1 MLFHVVS
8 THFRTMLFQSLSKLI
23 IAFPSHCIT
32 KLFDSSPLQFGAG
45 QFRAVP
51 FLFGTKPSQSI
62 PRYSNSLHI
71 LTFPLLCLGSQLS
84 HHSFDTSKSLSL
96 LISNINCCSNS
107 GILSESRLSASSI
120 KIGSLT
126 SFIFWNPLTISASH
140 RILSP

>member
-1 MLFHVVS
+1 MSYLFSSEPCYSKASLNLSLLFLHVAQQIVS
-8 THFRTMLFQSLSKLI
+8 SLY
-23 IAFPSHCIT
+23 
-32 KLFDSSPLQFGAG
+32 DSNS
-45 QFRAVP
+45 VP
-51 FLFGTKPSQSI
+51 DNSVLFLFS
-62 PRYSNSLHI
+62 SLHI

>member
-1 MLFHVVS
+1 MSYLLSSKPCYSKASLNYHCFSFTLHNKSCRLFTIPIRCLTIPCCS
-8 THFRTMLFQSLSKLI
+8 FSL
-23 IAFPSHCIT
+23 
-32 KLFDSSPLQFGAG
+32 
-45 QFRAVP
+45 R
-51 FLFGTKPSQSI
+51 
-62 PRYSNSLHI
+62 I
-71 LTFPLLCLGSQLS
+71 LTFPLLSFGRQLS

-96 LISNINCCSNS
+96 LINKINCCSNS

>member
-1 MLFHVVS
+1 MSNLLTSEPCYSKASLNLSLLFLHVAQQIVS
-8 THFRTMLFQSLSKLI
+8 SLY
-23 IAFPSHCIT
+23 
-32 KLFDSSPLQFGAG
+32 DSNS
-45 QFRAVP
+45 VP
-51 FLFGTKPSQSI
+51 DNSVLFLFS
-62 PRYSNSLHI
+62 SLHI

>member
-1 MLFHVVS
+1 MSYLFSSEPCYSKASLNLSLLFLHVAQQIVSSLYDSNSVPDNSMLF
-8 THFRTMLFQSLSKLI
+8 LFS
-23 IAFPSHCIT
+23 
-32 KLFDSSPLQFGAG
+32 
-45 QFRAVP
+45 
-51 FLFGTKPSQSI
+51 
-62 PRYSNSLHI
+62 SLHI

>member
-1 MLFHVVS
+1 MSYLLSSEPCYSKAYLNLSLLFLHVAQQIVS
-8 THFRTMLFQSLSKLI
+8 SLY
-23 IAFPSHCIT
+23 
-32 KLFDSSPLQFGAG
+32 DSNS
-45 QFRAVP
+45 VP
-51 FLFGTKPSQSI
+51 DNSVLFLFS
-62 PRYSNSLHI
+62 SLHI

>member
-1 MLFHVVS
+1 MRLYAIPSLFSSVTKHFYSLLFHVVS
-8 THFRTMLFQSLSKLI
+8 IQFRTMLFLHVAQQIVSSLY
-23 IAFPSHCIT
+23 
-32 KLFDSSPLQFGAG
+32 DSNS
-45 QFRAVP
+45 VP
-51 FLFGTKPSQSI
+51 DNSVLFLFS
-62 PRYSNSLHI
+62 SLHI

>member
-1 MLFHVVS
+1 MSYLLSSEPCYSKASLSLSLLFLHVAQQIVSSLYDSNSVPDNSMLF
-8 THFRTMLFQSLSKLI
+8 LFYSL
-23 IAFPSHCIT
+23 
-32 KLFDSSPLQFGAG
+32 Q
-45 QFRAVP
+45 
-51 FLFGTKPSQSI
+51 
-62 PRYSNSLHI
+62 I

>member
-1 MLFHVVS
+1 
-8 THFRTMLFQSLSKLI
+8 MLFQSFSKLI

-32 KLFDSSPLQFGAG
+32 KLFVSSQFQFGAG
-45 QFRAVP
+45 QFHAIPIPFKSKPFFTIP
-51 FLFGTKPSQSI
+51 FLFGTKPIRSI
-62 PRYSNSLHI
+62 PRHSNSLHI

>member
-1 MLFHVVS
+1 MSYLLSSEPCYSKASLNLSLLFLHVAQQIVS
-8 THFRTMLFQSLSKLI
+8 SLY
-23 IAFPSHCIT
+23 
-32 KLFDSSPLQFGAG
+32 DSNS
-45 QFRAVP
+45 VP
-51 FLFGTKPSQSI
+51 DNSVLFLFS
-62 PRYSNSLHI
+62 SLHI